1 MSLNDKYYKLPVAK
15 LLNNNF
21 ATEYNKLSDLLIEK
35 EFIELLNDC
44 IDEKRSS
51 QKKIYYIFF
60 DFAISICLR
69 YTKDKEEAVEIMND
83 AFLKVFR
90 NLKKFIV
97 PDQNPIESF
106 KAWIK
111 KIMIYTAIDAFRKNK
126 KNVVVLE
133 VDKAVEIISTDNSS
147 LDKLSYKEIML
158 CIMQL
163 TPAYRVIFCLHV
175 IDGFSHEE
183 ISDKLGVAIGT
194 SKSNLAK
201 ARVQLQ
207 KILVNKLNIKSYEQ
221 RAI

>member
-21 ATEYNKLSDLLIEK
+21 AMEYNKLSDLLIEK
-35 EFIELLNDC
+35 EFIELLKDC
-44 IDEKRSS
+44 ADEKRSS

-60 DFAISICLR
+60 DFSISICLR

-83 AFLKVFR
+83 AFLKVFK
-90 NLKKFIV
+90 NIKKFTI
-97 PDQNPIESF
+97 PELNPIESF
-106 KAWIK
+106 KAWVK

-126 KNVVVLE
+126 KNIIALE
-133 VDKAVEIISTDNSS
+133 VDKANEIISTDYTS
-147 LDKLSYKEIML
+147 LDKLSYNEIMS

-163 TPAYRVIFCLHV
+163 SPAYRIVFCLHV
-175 IDGFSHEE
+175 VDGFSHEE
-183 ISDKLGVAIGT
+183 ISEKIGIATGT

-201 ARVQLQ
+201 ARLQLQ
-207 KILVNKLNIKSYEQ
+207 KILVNQLNVKSYEQ

>member
-1 MSLNDKYYKLPVAK
+1 MSLNEKYYKLPVAK

-21 ATEYNKLSDLLIEK
+21 ATEYNKLSDLLIEN
-35 EFIELLNDC
+35 EFIELLKDC

-60 DFAISICLR
+60 DFSISICLR

-97 PDQNPIESF
+97 PEQNPIESF

-111 KIMIYTAIDAFRKNK
+111 KIIIYTAIDAFRRNK
-126 KNVVVLE
+126 KNVALFE
-133 VDKAVEIISTDNSS
+133 VDKAVEIISTDNTS
-147 LDKLSYKEIML
+147 LDKLSYNEIML

-163 TPAYRVIFCLHV
+163 STAYRVVFCLHV

-183 ISDKLGVAIGT
+183 ISSKLGIAIGT